1 MIKYRVFPKIFK
13 IFETLCSE
21 SPHLYLSPAVQP
33 PTKRKK
39 FSCNIMGKRFC
50 SILTQLSTTATFFK
64 RFFLFL
70 SYLHWIVFY
79 SQIQGVS
86 WKELHLYQFAKCMSI
101 LPENIRKSNAVV
113 DHPVSWWIA
122 RLFLL
127 HLPLSNRV
135 ENKLRSWFAKNQ
147 NSIPQALKARHVT
160 NDMK

>member
-21 SPHLYLSPAVQP
+21 SPHLYLSPAVRP

-39 FSCNIMGKRFC
+39 IFMQYHGKTFLQYFNSIIYYCNFFQKIFFS
-50 SILTQLSTTATFFK
+50 
-64 RFFLFL
+64 FL
-70 SYLHWIVFY
+70 SYLHWIVFN
-79 SQIQGVS
+79 SQIQGVPC
-86 WKELHLYQFAKCMSI
+86 KKFRYQFAKCMSI
-101 LPENIRKSNAVV
+101 LPENIRESNAVV

-135 ENKLRSWFAKNQ
+135 E
-147 NSIPQALKARHVT
+147 
-160 NDMK
+160 

>member
-1 MIKYRVFPKIFK
+1 MKHFVVKAHIYI
-13 IFETLCSE
+13 
-21 SPHLYLSPAVQP
+21 YLLLFSRQ
-33 PTKRKK
+33 RREK

-50 SILTQLSTTATFFK
+50 SILTRLSTTATFFK

-101 LPENIRKSNAVV
+101 LLENIHESDALV

-122 RLFLL
+122 GLFLL
-127 HLPLSNRV
+127 HLLLSNRV

-160 NDMK
+160 NYLK